1 VSNVLTDHTVK
12 TLLVAVGADPAI
24 EPTDF
29 DASFEDLDLDSL
41 ARAEFAARVREAT
54 GVDVEDRL
62 DPTVTPSAVRRMVL
76 DQLST
81 VDG

>member
-1 VSNVLTDHTVK
+1 VSNVLTDHTIK
-12 TLLVAVGADPAI
+12 TFLVAVGADPAI
-24 EPTDF
+24 EPADF
-29 DASFEDLDLDSL
+29 DTSFEDLDLDSL

-62 DPTVTPSAVRRMVL
+62 DPAVTPTAVRRMVL

-81 VDG
+81 VDR